1 MGMEILLIVGITAL
15 ESLVQGKDQEST
27 SSVVE
32 MTMRLKQMKKGLR
45 SQKVLEIL
53 TRKVQ
58 IMDITPLYVLYHL
71 VALYHPVRKMMETLL
86 TLAITA
92 LESLVQE
99 RDQESI
105 SSVVVMTMRLKQM
118 KKGQRSQKV
127 LEILARKAQIMD
139 ITPRR
144 VLHHPV
150 RLMMETQTT
159 QATTVQV

>member
-1 MGMEILLIVGITAL
+1 
-15 ESLVQGKDQEST
+15 
-27 SSVVE
+27 
-32 MTMRLKQMKKGLR
+32 MTMRLKQMRRGQKSL
-45 SQKVLEIL
+45 KVLEIL

-58 IMDITPLYVLYHL
+58 IMDIPPSFVLYPP

-99 RDQESI
+99 KDQESI

-127 LEILARKAQIMD
+127 LEILARKVQIMD
-139 ITPRR
+139 ITPCR

>member
-1 MGMEILLIVGITAL
+1 MMEILLIAGITVL

-27 SSVVE
+27 SSVVV
-32 MTMRLKQMKKGLR
+32 MTMRLKQMSRGQR
-45 SQKVLEIL
+45 SLKVLEIL

-105 SSVVVMTMRLKQM
+105 SSVVEMTMRLKQM
-118 KKGQRSQKV
+118 K
-127 LEILARKAQIMD
+127 
-139 ITPRR
+139 
-144 VLHHPV
+144 
-150 RLMMETQTT
+150 
-159 QATTVQV
+159 

>member
-1 MGMEILLIVGITAL
+1 
-15 ESLVQGKDQEST
+15 
-27 SSVVE
+27 
-32 MTMRLKQMKKGLR
+32 MTMQLKQMRRGQR
-45 SQKVLEIL
+45 SLKVLEIL

-58 IMDITPLYVLYHL
+58 IMDITPLYVLYHP

-92 LESLVQE
+92 RESLVQE

-105 SSVVVMTMRLKQM
+105 SSVVEMTMQLKQM
-118 KKGQRSQKV
+118 KKGQRSRKV

-139 ITPRR
+139 ITLCR

-159 QATTVQV
+159 QATTVQVRLAQVKGQASTSSVVEMISER

>member
-1 MGMEILLIVGITAL
+1 MGMEILLIMGITVL

-32 MTMRLKQMKKGLR
+32 MTMQLKQMKKGLR

-105 SSVVVMTMRLKQM
+105 LSVVEMTMQLKQM

-127 LEILARKAQIMD
+127 LEILARKVQIMD
-139 ITPRR
+139 ITLCR
-144 VLHHPV
+144 VLHLPV
-150 RLMMETQTT
+150 RLMMETRTT

>member
-1 MGMEILLIVGITAL
+1 MGMEILLIMGITVL
-15 ESLVQGKDQEST
+15 ESLVQGKGQEST

-32 MTMRLKQMKKGLR
+32 MTMQLKQMKKGLR

-105 SSVVVMTMRLKQM
+105 SSVVEMTMQLKQM
-118 KKGQRSQKV
+118 KKGQR
-127 LEILARKAQIMD
+127 
-139 ITPRR
+139 
-144 VLHHPV
+144 
-150 RLMMETQTT
+150 
-159 QATTVQV
+159 

>member
-1 MGMEILLIVGITAL
+1 
-15 ESLVQGKDQEST
+15 
-27 SSVVE
+27 
-32 MTMRLKQMKKGLR
+32 MTMRLKQMKRGQK

-58 IMDITPLYVLYHL
+58 IMDITPSYVLFHP

-92 LESLVQE
+92 LELLAQE
-99 RDQESI
+99 KDQQSI
-105 SSVVVMTMRLKQM
+105 SNVVEMTMQLKQM
-118 KKGQRSQKV
+118 KKGQKSQKA
-127 LEILARKAQIMD
+127 LEILARKVQIMD
-139 ITPRR
+139 ITPCR

>member
-1 MGMEILLIVGITAL
+1 
-15 ESLVQGKDQEST
+15 
-27 SSVVE
+27 
-32 MTMRLKQMKKGLR
+32 MTMRLKQMKRGLR

-58 IMDITPLYVLYHL
+58 IMDITQSFVLYHP
-71 VALYHPVRKMMETLL
+71 VALYHPVRKMMEILS

-92 LESLVQE
+92 LESLAQGK
-99 RDQESI
+99 DQESI
-105 SSVVVMTMRLKQM
+105 SSVVVMTMQLKQM
-118 KKGQRSQKV
+118 KKGQRSQKA
-127 LEILARKAQIMD
+127 LEILARKVQIMD
-139 ITPRR
+139 ITPCR

>member
-1 MGMEILLIVGITAL
+1 MGMEILLIMGITVL

-92 LESLVQE
+92 LE
-99 RDQESI
+99 
-105 SSVVVMTMRLKQM
+105 
-118 KKGQRSQKV
+118 
-127 LEILARKAQIMD
+127 ILARKVQIMD
-139 ITPRR
+139 ITLCR

-150 RLMMETQTT
+150 RLMMETRTT
-159 QATTVQV
+159 QATTVQGGLAQVKGQA